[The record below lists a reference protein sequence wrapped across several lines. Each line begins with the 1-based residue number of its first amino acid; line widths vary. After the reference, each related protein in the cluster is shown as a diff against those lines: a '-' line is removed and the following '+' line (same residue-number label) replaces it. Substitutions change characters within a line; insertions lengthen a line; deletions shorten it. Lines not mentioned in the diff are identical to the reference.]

1 MEFFLPELRS
11 NCIYLGNGS
20 IKIFRSF
27 SRFGVFH
34 LGFLV
39 NFLRTV
45 LHVLIRQEI
54 LLHQRTRPH
63 KAGGSDPVLRFE
75 T

>member
-1 MEFFLPELRS
+1 MGFFWPEPLS
-11 NCIYLGNGS
+11 NYIYLGNGS

-27 SRFGVFH
+27 LRFGVFH

-39 NFLRTV
+39 NSLRTV
-45 LHVLIRQEI
+45 VHVPTRQAI
-54 LLHQRTRPH
+54 LLHQKTRPR
-63 KAGGSDPVLRFE
+63 KVGGSDLVLRFG